1 MEKYGKTAQ
10 LRPGWGHTAGRLRPD
25 WGLKGYR
32 HQKKFIH
39 FSCIDKIIVPMIDI
53 LVMVVICNEINHRYL
68 SGKMHFTV
76 YICHPLIPSLLLVF
90 MCSLLTGMRS
100 SLTIPP
106 SETAKAGNV
115 AAVRTK
121 YLKFNGHC
129 LEFYYTNIQMWGNLS
144 VISIAENQQRD
155 TVLVLTDSWN
165 MKRAFV
171 KLQDGTQRLEIR
183 FERAHMR
190 FSLKTSIT
198 GVSIWP
204 CFEFSKC

>member
-1 MEKYGKTAQ
+1 MT
-10 LRPGWGHTAGRLRPD
+10 H
-25 WGLKGYR
+25 
-32 HQKKFIH
+32 
-39 FSCIDKIIVPMIDI
+39 
-53 LVMVVICNEINHRYL
+53 L
-68 SGKMHFTV
+68 SGKLHVTV
-76 YICHPLIPSLLLVF
+76 YICHPLIPTLLLVF

-129 LEFYYTNIQMWGNLS
+129 LEFYYTNIHMWGNLS

-190 FSLKTSIT
+190 FSLRTSIT
-198 GVSIWP
+198 GISIWP
-204 CFEFSKC
+204 CFEFSKFSIPLISTYPFKDIHCMIITEGIKHRQLCPACIEPLLKRLSSASVQGCINVF